1 MAFTFDDISI
11 NTIIGS
17 GSFISGDV
25 KINGFIR
32 VDGDVDGK
40 IETQSNIIVGEK
52 ARIRGNIS
60 ASSIIVGGIV
70 IGDILA
76 PKGIKLLSNSTVIGD
91 IATNNLQIEEDVLF
105 NGHCI
110 ALKDEQEFSQ
120 SSKNYSEQKEIQS
133 KVI

>member
-1 MAFTFDDISI
+1 MAFTFDEISI

-76 PKGIKLLSNSTVIGD
+76 PKGIKLLSNSTVLGD
-91 IATNNLQIEEDVLF
+91 IATNNLQIEKDVLF

>member
-110 ALKDEQEFSQ
+110 ALKNEQEFSQ